1 MRYQIVYGP
10 GYNHKLGGP
19 ERIQFTVQ
27 IFTGLSA
34 VKLRDRVMIRD
45 FAAPI
50 ASFAASPSTA
60 LSHEQEAGVKWNAKR
75 GWRASQART
84 HGF

>member
-1 MRYQIVYGP
+1 M
-10 GYNHKLGGP
+10 
-19 ERIQFTVQ
+19 
-27 IFTGLSA
+27 
-34 VKLRDRVMIRD
+34 KLRDRVMIRD

-60 LSHEQEAGVKWNAKR
+60 LSHEQEVGVKWNAKR